1 MISRLTISRL
11 PLRISGTTSAQY
23 FVQAT
28 TRPNSPTLAR
38 MTVALGC
45 RQAIRRGWYERGSCD
60 SDMRPIVG
68 SIRRECEILRLAH
81 YNRSVYS
88 AELLDHFQNP
98 RNAGEIKDPD
108 SVAQLENPACGDILE
123 LSLRLEKHRL
133 EKHKL
138 EKPKP
143 EAKRIADIRFRA
155 KGCVPAMACG
165 SAITELV
172 KGRSVE
178 EARQLSREELVQ
190 KVGGLPQASTHASH
204 LAMDTLAALLRN
216 L

>member
-1 MISRLTISRL
+1 
-11 PLRISGTTSAQY
+11 
-23 FVQAT
+23 
-28 TRPNSPTLAR
+28 
-38 MTVALGC
+38 
-45 RQAIRRGWYERGSCD
+45 
-60 SDMRPIVG
+60 MRP
-68 SIRRECEILRLAH
+68 AH
-81 YNRSVYS
+81 YNRPVYS

-98 RNAGEIKDPD
+98 RNAGEIEAPD

-123 LSLRLEKHRL
+123 LSL
-133 EKHKL
+133 KL
-138 EKPKP
+138 ENLKWESLELETTKP

-172 KGRSVE
+172 KGRTIK

-190 KVGGLPQASTHASH
+190 KIGGLPQASAHASH
-204 LAMDTLAALLRN
+204 LAIDTLAALLRN

>member
-1 MISRLTISRL
+1 LHRKTDLL
-11 PLRISGTTSAQY
+11 PDFRK
-23 FVQAT
+23 
-28 TRPNSPTLAR
+28 R
-38 MTVALGC
+38 
-45 RQAIRRGWYERGSCD
+45 
-60 SDMRPIVG
+60 MRP
-68 SIRRECEILRLAH
+68 AH

-123 LSLRLEKHRL
+123 LTL
-133 EKHKL
+133 KL
-138 EKPKP
+138 EG
-143 EAKRIADIRFRA
+143 KRVADIRFRA

-172 KGRSVE
+172 KGKNVD
-178 EARQLSREELVQ
+178 EARQLSREELVR
-190 KVGGLPQASTHASH
+190 KVGGLPQASAHASH
-204 LAMDTLAALLRN
+204 LAMDTLAALLRK